1 MVWRWLL
8 SRTLMYS
15 IINRINT
22 ISMKSKAKYLILLL
36 RPRPNINNV
45 KQNINF
51 TFVILWSALSSL
63 SLQSVLWFVVPW
75 NSESIDVITYNTNT
89 KSHFEYFYIL
99 SFSFRGFLIQTTN
112 IWMEIYI
119 KLALWIFDFNKKR
132 TYDALTSWT
141 HSILGQKT
149 WRL

>member
-45 KQNINF
+45 KQKYQFYICYI
-51 TFVILWSALSSL
+51 VVSRL

-112 IWMEIYI
+112 IWMEIHI